1 MKSVKVVL
9 AVLFIA
15 LPLCVSAEDIT
26 LIKHAKRVDSPQST
40 RYTVQKG
47 DTLWKIFLR
56 DYKAKTEDMPYL
68 YKKFREL
75 NPKVND
81 LNHIVTGQKLV
92 IPQKP
97 IQGERL
103 TVQAAPPDIY
113 MIKQGQHLAMVLR
126 EVYGLPD
133 KLIFNE
139 YLNLIREL
147 NPEIEDIN
155 HVEPGQKIKMPEV
168 RELVSA
174 VQKAEK
180 KQQIETREEQKV
192 PQPIE
197 DDLKELQEIQEEHK
211 PIEIPLDTKIVDL
224 KQEGPEEKQKE
235 FHLEKKNDVVAAVE
249 PETQAPVPSS
259 KKVKISEISTDKK
272 DQDREFLT
280 QDNILKFQEKKKVQE
295 VATAGQEGKET
306 AVVQES
312 PRPSAQDKSGAQS
325 VSSQP
330 GTGGHGHSPDEK
342 RMQASRLVRN
352 TLMPALQQMGGQ
364 QKDKGTYFM
373 PMTGGSSISID
384 TNEIPVMELDTG
396 RRIILDVNNKISPE
410 IKGLLEN
417 TFPSCRIIS
426 GPSEDLEDLMDSVLS
441 VSGYFSINKDASPLL
456 VGEEEK
462 VRFSG
467 KWIVYKDFS
476 RHNVFVINILSDED
490 KRTPG
495 VLRSYASRFG
505 IDLIELGGQE
515 NTFNQ
520 PGQDLIKKM
529 EHSYGKLLDQLG
541 VAYETDKVL
550 DLVSLEAVK
559 IAYKAPLIVNRVILT
574 ENLPEENMSE
584 LLKKKDYTL
593 VHTAGE
599 SLDKVLNALDIDIEG
614 PPVKVVV
621 AHKRTELELP
631 ALKVRDNII
640 LERAIDRDI
649 AEYLASQGNQI
660 LMW

>member
-9 AVLFIA
+9 AVLFIS

-26 LIKHAKRVDSPQST
+26 LVKHAKKVDSPQTT

-56 DYKAKTEDMPYL
+56 DYRAKTEDMPYL

-75 NPKVND
+75 NPNVHD
-81 LNHIVTGQKLV
+81 LNHIVTGQKLE

-97 IQGERL
+97 IQGQGL

-147 NPEIEDIN
+147 NPEIEDLN

-168 RELVSA
+168 KELVSA

-180 KQQIETREEQKV
+180 KQSEPGEKEQIESQETQK
-192 PQPIE
+192 E
-197 DDLKELQEIQEEHK
+197 NE
-211 PIEIPLDTKIVDL
+211 PIEIPLDIKTVEIK
-224 KQEGPEEKQKE
+224 KQEPEEKQKE
-235 FHLEKKNDVVAAVE
+235 FHLEKKNDAFTTIE
-249 PETQAPVPSS
+249 PEAKSPAPSM
-259 KKVKISEISTDKK
+259 KVTISEISTDKEEQEPDK
-272 DQDREFLT
+272 A
-280 QDNILKFQEKKKVQE
+280 LKSKEEKNLQEDAK
-295 VATAGQEGKET
+295 AGQEGKET
-306 AVVQES
+306 PVVQTS
-312 PRPSAQDKSGAQS
+312 PEPSAQDRSAQQN
-325 VSSQP
+325 VSSQQ
-330 GTGGHGHSPDEK
+330 GTGGHGYSPDEK
-342 RMQASRLVRN
+342 RMHASRLVRN
-352 TLMPALQQMGGQ
+352 TLMPAFQQMGGQ

-373 PMTGGSSISID
+373 PMSGGSSISID

-426 GPSEDLEDLMDSVLS
+426 GPSEDLEELMDSVLS
-441 VSGYFSINKDASPLL
+441 VSGYFSINRDASPLL

-490 KRTPG
+490 KRTPQ

-520 PGQDLIKKM
+520 AGQDLVKKM

-541 VAYETDKVL
+541 VAYEIDKVL

-593 VHTAGE
+593 IHTAGT

-614 PPVKVVV
+614 PPVKMVV
-621 AHKRTELELP
+621 AHERTELELP